1 MASAETSCLSKPVL
15 GKHPLVAFVATKNAP
30 AARRFY
36 EHTLG
41 LEVLS
46 EDDYAVVCD
55 AHGTT
60 LRIQKVGELR
70 PQSFTVLGW
79 EVPHLL
85 AIVDELGKR
94 GVRFERFQ
102 GMEQDER
109 GIWTAPSGARVAWL
123 KDPDGNVLSLTE
135 M

>member
-1 MASAETSCLSKPVL
+1 ML
-15 GKHPLVAFVATKNAP
+15 GKHPLVAFVATKNAA

-41 LEVLS
+41 LKVIS
-46 EDDYAVVCD
+46 EDDYSVVCD
-55 AHGTT
+55 AQGTT

-79 EVPHLL
+79 EVPELS
-85 AIVDELGKR
+85 AIVEELGKR

-102 GMEQDER
+102 GMDQDDR
-109 GIWTAPSGARVAWL
+109 GVWTAPSGARVVWF
-123 KDPDGNVLSLTE
+123 KDPDGNTLSLTE
-135 M
+135 V